1 MSRSTLVVVGDTLL
15 DADIEGTS
23 ERLCPDAPVPVL
35 DATGQRQRPGG
46 AGLAALLAARAG
58 HSVVLVTALG
68 VDPPARL
75 LADLLASR
83 VEVVRMPLR
92 GATVCKTRIRA
103 GGQSLLRI
111 DSGDGRAAAGPIG
124 SRVHEALRRAGVVLV
139 ADYGRG
145 VAANPTV
152 RGALTE
158 LAGRVPV
165 VWDPHPKG
173 AVPVP
178 GCRLV
183 TPNEAEAMRFAGAE
197 EGIPATLR
205 DTWGCAALAVTL
217 GARGALL
224 CTPQGCELVPV
235 PGSAAPPGQD
245 TCGAGDAFAAAAA
258 GALLHGAGLREAIT
272 AAVDA
277 ATRFVAASGWPLLAE
292 PTSGV
297 RCGSHDRGHVVA
309 HYGAL
314 LADEGFAHAHGA
326 DLVIRIGDTPT
337 SKPLRAWLER
347 ARQIVV
353 DPEAAWHDPTK
364 AAETV
369 VAASAV
375 HTCDALTS
383 ALADAGATDSPW
395 LAAWLAADARVLPAL
410 RAAPD
415 PFEPKAYAAL
425 AEVVED
431 GATVFVSSSMP
442 IRHVETY
449 FPSVSTEIRFLANRG
464 ANGID
469 GVVSSAVG
477 AALGSETRCY
487 LLTGELALLH
497 DLGGLVAARDLGVP
511 LTIVCTNNGGGGIF
525 DFLPVSE
532 HAPAAEY
539 ERLIATPRDVDL
551 ATVAALA
558 GLPHAVARTPD
569 EVRKAVDEPC
579 LVEFRTDRAQSVKW
593 HRELLSRLG
602 AS

>member
-68 VDPPARL
+68 ADPPARL

-83 VEVVRMPLR
+83 VDVVRMPLR

-124 SRVHEALRRAGVVLV
+124 SRVHEALRRCGAVLV

-152 RGALTE
+152 RGTLAE

-178 GCRLV
+178 GCRLA
-183 TPNEAEAMRFAGAE
+183 TPNEAEALRFAGAE
-197 EGIPATLR
+197 EGIPTTLR

-258 GALLHGAGLREAIT
+258 GALLHGAGLRETVT

-277 ATRFVAASGWPLLAE
+277 ATRFVASGGAAALDAPA
-292 PTSGV
+292 TVGAMV
-297 RCGSHDRGHVVA
+297 RPGTGST
-309 HYGAL
+309 AL
-314 LADEGFAHAHGA
+314 D
-326 DLVIRIGDTPT
+326 
-337 SKPLRAWLER
+337 
-347 ARQIVV
+347 
-353 DPEAAWHDPTK
+353 
-364 AAETV
+364 
-369 VAASAV
+369 VAARLRSGGSRLV
-375 HTCDALTS
+375 
-383 ALADAGATDSPW
+383 ATGGCFDLLHPGH
-395 LAAWLAADARVLPAL
+395 LGLL
-410 RAAPD
+410 RAARALGDGLVVCLNSDESVRRRKGPGRPIVPAAD
-415 PFEPKAYAAL
+415 RVAMLEALEPVDAVAVFDEDTPAAL
-425 AEVVED
+425 LDLLRPDVWVKGGDYAVAELPEAEVVRRHD
-431 GATVFVSSSMP
+431 GEIVIIPMVEGYSTSRLVS
-442 IRHVETY
+442 
-449 FPSVSTEIRFLANRG
+449 
-464 ANGID
+464 
-469 GVVSSAVG
+469 
-477 AALGSETRCY
+477 
-487 LLTGELALLH
+487 
-497 DLGGLVAARDLGVP
+497 AAR
-511 LTIVCTNNGGGGIF
+511 T
-525 DFLPVSE
+525 
-532 HAPAAEY
+532 
-539 ERLIATPRDVDL
+539 
-551 ATVAALA
+551 
-558 GLPHAVARTPD
+558 AR
-569 EVRKAVDEPC
+569 
-579 LVEFRTDRAQSVKW
+579 
-593 HRELLSRLG
+593 
-602 AS
+602 